1 MKKWRLP
8 IKDKE
13 EKVCEL
19 LKQGKGYREISKVL
33 HVSYT
38 FIEKTKK
45 KYFQTDDA
53 PENSKR
59 SQVLQM
65 MEEDKSSLEIAKEL
79 NLSSDEIKDYRKEY
93 LTLIGDDQLLESL
106 ARIGPNKE
114 SFVQLHEMMTKDDLD
129 PHEAVWTIQDM
140 GGFKNVQKEL
150 INLAKKLRP
159 LREAVDRL
167 KKEGQEWSSEVE
179 RRRDEA
185 DEQEMRNEQI
195 RRENAELRKLNAELQ
210 KLHQQLASTVQFA
223 FRMAEA
229 AAQNSEINSE
239 PEGQLDLDWIG
250 KLPGNPEDGSHRP
263 HRGKK
268 RSTISD
274 E

>member
-140 GGFKNVQKEL
+140 DGFKNAQKEL
-150 INLAKKLRP
+150 INLTKKLRP
-159 LREAVDRL
+159 LREGVDRL

-185 DEQEMRNEQI
+185 DEQEMRNEQL
-195 RRENAELRKLNAELQ
+195 RRENAELQ
-210 KLHQQLASTVQFA
+210 KLHEQLASTVQLA

-250 KLPGNPEDGSHRP
+250 KLQGNPEDGSRRP
-263 HRGKK
+263 HRRKK

-274 E
+274 Q